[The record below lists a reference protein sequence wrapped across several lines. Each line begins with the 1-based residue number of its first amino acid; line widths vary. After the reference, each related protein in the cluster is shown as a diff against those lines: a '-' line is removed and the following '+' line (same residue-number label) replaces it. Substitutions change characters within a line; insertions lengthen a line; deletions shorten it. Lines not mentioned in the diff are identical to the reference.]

1 MTPIETLSSRPLTK
15 ESTLTLDD
23 RVAVLTF
30 DRDDV
35 RNALTGTAVLDDLL
49 AVLAWIENGADVS
62 ALILT
67 GNGAAF
73 SAGGNIKDM
82 KTGTGMFG
90 GAPMQL
96 QANYRRGIQR
106 MANAIHGCEIP
117 VIAAVNGAAV
127 GAGLD
132 LTCMCDIR
140 IASSKAKFGETFI
153 NLGIIPGDG
162 GAWFLQRV
170 VGYQRACELAFSGR
184 IIDADEA
191 LRIGLVLETVE
202 PPQLIARAMAMAQR
216 FASQPAQALRQTK
229 RLMKMAQRTE
239 LGDFLDHCAQVQAI
253 CHSTDEHQQALD
265 ATLQAIGKK

>member
-1 MTPIETLSSRPLTK
+1 MKPQATPTTK
-15 ESTLTLDD
+15 ESKLIIDG
-23 RVAVLTF
+23 RVALLTF

-49 AVLAWIENGADVS
+49 AVLAWIENGGDVS

-67 GNGAAF
+67 GNGSAF

-82 KTGTGMFG
+82 KTGAGMFG

-106 MANAIHGCEIP
+106 MANAIHACEIP

-140 IASSKAKFGETFI
+140 IASSKARFGETFI

-184 IIDADEA
+184 IIDAEEA
-191 LRIGLVLETVE
+191 LRIGLVLDVVE
-202 PPQLIARAMAMAQR
+202 PASLVSHALAMAGR

-239 LGDFLDHCAQVQAI
+239 LNDFLDHCAQVQAI

-265 ATLQAIGKK
+265 AMLQNIGKK

>member
-1 MTPIETLSSRPLTK
+1 MSLSAKPSTK
-15 ESTLTLDD
+15 ESTLTIDS
-23 RVAVLTF
+23 RVALLTF
-30 DRDDV
+30 NRDDV
-35 RNALTGTAVLDDLL
+35 RNALTGTAILDELLSVLT
-49 AVLAWIENGADVS
+49 WIEAGADISV
-62 ALILT
+62 LVMT

-82 KTGTGMFG
+82 KTASGMFAG
-90 GAPMQL
+90 PGMQL

-106 MANAIHGCEIP
+106 MATALHRCEIP

-127 GAGLD
+127 GAGFD
-132 LTCMCDIR
+132 LACMCDIR
-140 IASSKAKFGETFI
+140 IAGSNAKFGETFI

-191 LRIGLVLETVE
+191 LRIGLVLERVE
-202 PPQLIARAMAMAQR
+202 APQLIASAMSMARQI
-216 FASQPAQALRQTK
+216 AAQPPQALRQTK

-239 LGDFLDHCAQVQAI
+239 LDDFLDHCAQVQAL
-253 CHSTDEHQQALD
+253 CHGTDEHQHALD
-265 ATLQAIGKK
+265 ALIANMGKK

>member
-1 MTPIETLSSRPLTK
+1 MTSAGTSSEKPSLK
-15 ESTLTLDD
+15 ESILTIDGRVALLTL
-23 RVAVLTF
+23 

-35 RNALTGTAVLDDLL
+35 RNALTGTALLDELL
-49 AVLAWIENGADVS
+49 AVLAWIEAGADIS
-62 ALILT
+62 ALVIT
-67 GNGAAF
+67 GNGSAF

-96 QANYRRGIQR
+96 QMNYRRGIQR

-140 IASSKAKFGETFI
+140 IAGSKAKFGETFI

-170 VGYQRACELAFSGR
+170 IGYQRACELAFSGR

-191 LRIGLVLETVE
+191 LRIGLVLETVDAS
-202 PPQLIARAMAMAQR
+202 QLLSSAMAMAQR
-216 FASQPAQALRQTK
+216 FAAQPAQALRQTK

-253 CHSTDEHQQALD
+253 CHSTDEHQLALD
-265 ATLQAIGKK
+265 AMLQAISKK

>member
-1 MTPIETLSSRPLTK
+1 MTTPVQPTTK
-15 ESTLTLDD
+15 ESTFTLDG

-35 RNALTGTAVLDDLL
+35 RNALTGTALLDDLL
-49 AVLAWIENGADVS
+49 AVLAWIEAGADVS
-62 ALILT
+62 VLILT
-67 GNGAAF
+67 GNGSAF

-170 VGYQRACELAFSGR
+170 VGYQRACELTFSGR

-191 LRIGLVLETVE
+191 FRIGLVLQTAE
-202 PPQLIARAMAMAQR
+202 PPQLLSAALTMAQR

-229 RLMKMAQRTE
+229 RLMKMAQRAE

-265 ATLQAIGKK
+265 AMLQSISKK

>member
-1 MTPIETLSSRPLTK
+1 MIPPAAPSPSESRLTI
-15 ESTLTLDD
+15 DG
-23 RVAVLTF
+23 RVAVLAF

-49 AVLAWIENGADVS
+49 AVLAWIENGADIG

-67 GNGAAF
+67 GNGSAF

-82 KTGTGMFG
+82 KTGSGMFA

-96 QANYRRGIQR
+96 QQNYRRGIQR
-106 MANAIHGCEIP
+106 MALAIHACEIP

-127 GAGLD
+127 GAGFD
-132 LTCMCDIR
+132 LACMCDIR
-140 IASSKAKFGETFI
+140 IASDKAKFGETFI

-184 IIDADEA
+184 IIDAAEA
-191 LRIGLVLETVE
+191 LRIGLVMETVG
-202 PPQLIARAMAMAQR
+202 PSQLMTSALALAQK
-216 FASQPAQALRQTK
+216 FAAQPAQALRQTK

-239 LGDFLDHCAQVQAI
+239 LPDFLDHCAQVQAI
-253 CHSTDEHQQALD
+253 CHSTEEHQQALD
-265 ATLQAIGKK
+265 AMLHSIARK